1 MSGKVFA
8 ETKSHNQNY
17 NISARPYLDYI
28 NPIVENAVL
37 LDSYS
42 MGKTKSPNSV
52 MMHSFYV
59 LADNGNGVD
68 LMKLYVEEMYD
79 PNTGDTNKRSYQLQN
94 IYRTQLSDRVQDKSL
109 APSASTA
116 SKYTVSDLFDFVKK
130 FDKNF
135 KPQSVQL
142 SMMGNTKLKE
152 AVPHPHKGSQK
163 TDTLGRGT
171 ETVSDNTNISKTKD
185 NVNSNISENIE
196 NDTKLI

>member
-1 MSGKVFA
+1 
-8 ETKSHNQNY
+8 
-17 NISARPYLDYI
+17 
-28 NPIVENAVL
+28 
-37 LDSYS
+37 
-42 MGKTKSPNSV
+42 
-52 MMHSFYV
+52 MMHSFYAIV
-59 LADNGNGVD
+59 NNGNGFD
-68 LMKLYVEEMYD
+68 LLKLYVEEMYN
-79 PNTGDTNKRSYQLQN
+79 PNTKDTDKRSYQLQN
-94 IYRTQLSDRVQDKSL
+94 IAKRQLSDRVRDKSL